1 MIVMNKEKYI
11 KIVMKNLGCSKQQKL
26 KIKADLESDFE
37 TALKMGE
44 SLEDIMHR
52 MGEPQELAW
61 EFNDNLG
68 VTQKKSHKKLILSVF
83 IGIVCVLIA
92 GFFYIRSQIPKTNP
106 IGTSGIFQESQLEE
120 WSIQTIQKMDDYQ
133 YIYDMS
139 VPQMKKA
146 LTKEKWQ
153 DALNQLGE
161 LGSFK
166 IITSQYYAEV
176 SQNKEILAVGEVVAL
191 YDKRSV
197 TYTLTFDKTGH
208 LAGVYMK

>member
-1 MIVMNKEKYI
+1 
-11 KIVMKNLGCSKQQKL
+11 
-26 KIKADLESDFE
+26 
-37 TALKMGE
+37 
-44 SLEDIMHR
+44 
-52 MGEPQELAW
+52 
-61 EFNDNLG
+61 
-68 VTQKKSHKKLILSVF
+68 
-83 IGIVCVLIA
+83 
-92 GFFYIRSQIPKTNP
+92 
-106 IGTSGIFQESQLEE
+106 
-120 WSIQTIQKMDDYQ
+120 
-133 YIYDMS
+133 MS

-208 LAGVYMK
+208 IADVYMK